1 MKMALLFKYHRA
13 RRRMQYVETDV
24 FIQNRWRQESDEM
37 APEITET
44 PIFVT
49 SLAVRKNLR

>member
-1 MKMALLFKYHRA
+1 
-13 RRRMQYVETDV
+13 MQYVEIDV

>member
-1 MKMALLFKYHRA
+1 MIAMCGC
-13 RRRMQYVETDV
+13 VETDV
-24 FIQNRWRQESDEM
+24 FIKNRWRQGTDEI

-49 SLAVRKNLR
+49 SLAVLRNFR